1 MSVTENLPQFDD
13 SIKRIISKNNKT
25 PAEKAMMQLQDRRLK
40 ERIDKN
46 LQKSYRERIDELNKA
61 LESLPVHF
69 DIPRVGPG

>member
-1 MSVTENLPQFDD
+1 
-13 SIKRIISKNNKT
+13 
-25 PAEKAMMQLQDRRLK
+25 MMQLQDRRLK
-40 ERIDKN
+40 ERIEKN